1 MHHRKYPK
9 YRSAHNILKLN
20 VNTLQCYISENVYIK
35 GKIFQNNIIFRKC
48 LQSSKIS
55 PTKQKIKNKKK
66 NQYNSSILYSISLNG
81 NRVLEAQFLFKE
93 IEYKILEFH
102 WVFFFFW
109 GGSYACSSKPELFPF
124 PWQHKST
131 SRTHQMGVNNQ
142 IQSI

>member
-55 PTKQKIKNKKK
+55 PTKKKNKKQK
-66 NQYNSSILYSISLNG
+66 
-81 NRVLEAQFLFKE
+81 KT
-93 IEYKILEFH
+93 
-102 WVFFFFW
+102 
-109 GGSYACSSKPELFPF
+109 
-124 PWQHKST
+124 ST
-131 SRTHQMGVNNQ
+131 TQV
-142 IQSI
+142 

>member
-55 PTKQKIKNKKK
+55 PTKKKK
-66 NQYNSSILYSISLNG
+66 KKPVKLEELILDFLKWKSSFRDSISIYG
-81 NRVLEAQFLFKE
+81 N
-93 IEYKILEFH
+93 
-102 WVFFFFW
+102 
-109 GGSYACSSKPELFPF
+109 
-124 PWQHKST
+124 
-131 SRTHQMGVNNQ
+131 
-142 IQSI
+142 

>member
-55 PTKQKIKNKKK
+55 PTKKKK
-66 NQYNSSILYSISLNG
+66 KKPVKLEYLILDFLKWKSSFRDSIS
-81 NRVLEAQFLFKE
+81 
-93 IEYKILEFH
+93 I
-102 WVFFFFW
+102 
-109 GGSYACSSKPELFPF
+109 
-124 PWQHKST
+124 
-131 SRTHQMGVNNQ
+131 
-142 IQSI
+142 